1 MFDDLSLV
9 SSLVGDWDRRKLL
22 KKLGD
27 ALRFG
32 EDCDDSSS
40 LMVERDQPSHEL
52 SFDNGCG
59 RGRGTFSGFRSS
71 SLSELDT

>member
-1 MFDDLSLV
+1 MFEDLSLV
-9 SSLVGDWDRRKLL
+9 SSWVGDWDRRKLL

-32 EDCDDSSS
+32 EDCEDSSS
-40 LMVERDQPSHEL
+40 FIVERDQPSQLE

-59 RGRGTFSGFRSS
+59 RGLATSGFRSS
-71 SLSELDT
+71 SLRELDT

>member
-1 MFDDLSLV
+1 MFDDLSDV
-9 SSLVGDWDRRKLL
+9 SSFVGDWDRRKLL
-22 KKLGD
+22 KKDGE

-32 EDCDDSSS
+32 EDWEDSSS
-40 LMVERDQPSHEL
+40 LMVERDQPSQDE
-52 SFDNGCG
+52 SFESGCG